1 MKLQKPL
8 RPFFKYYGSKWSL
21 AKHYKKPK
29 SETIIEPFAGS
40 ACYSLHHWNRYE
52 VWLNDLDDNIASLW
66 SYLIKVKES
75 EIKSLPLLKQ
85 GQSVD
90 DLDVCKEA
98 KILMG
103 FWLGFACSTPR
114 KTESPTSA
122 REQAKNPTQCLSW
135 ADPAKWRIID
145 QLPKIRHW
153 KVTNLSYSALPDIEA
168 TWFIDPPYADK
179 GYKYRESEIDYP
191 HLAEWCGKR
200 KGQYIVCEN
209 AGATWMKFNP
219 FRQMRNQDQQ
229 VRKEVAIQ
237 KGW

>member
-40 ACYSLHHWNRYE
+40 ACYSLHHWNKYE

-114 KTESPTSA
+114 KTESPHQPESRQRIHCSA
-122 REQAKNPTQCLSW
+122 SLGPTLQNGASSISCRRS
-135 ADPAKWRIID
+135 
-145 QLPKIRHW
+145 
-153 KVTNLSYSALPDIEA
+153 DI
-168 TWFIDPPYADK
+168 
-179 GYKYRESEIDYP
+179 GR
-191 HLAEWCGKR
+191 
-200 KGQYIVCEN
+200 
-209 AGATWMKFNP
+209 
-219 FRQMRNQDQQ
+219 
-229 VRKEVAIQ
+229 
-237 KGW
+237 